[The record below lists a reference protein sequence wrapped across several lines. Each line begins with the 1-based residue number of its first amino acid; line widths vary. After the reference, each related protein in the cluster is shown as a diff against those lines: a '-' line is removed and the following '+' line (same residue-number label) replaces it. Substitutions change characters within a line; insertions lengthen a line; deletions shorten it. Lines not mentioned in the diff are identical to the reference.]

1 MTRLQ
6 IFKEMIGESH
16 SEFVANSLKETYQ
29 DLEKELDMLE
39 NGEPRSVIW
48 DYDAE
53 MEKDEILRMLDAL
66 EIVYSWYSCDRI
78 DEMKD

>member
-1 MTRLQ
+1 MTRLE
-6 IFKEMIGESH
+6 IFKEIIGDNH

-29 DLEKELDMLE
+29 DLHKELKMLE

-53 MEKDEILRMLDAL
+53 MERDEITRMLDSL
-66 EIVYSWYSCDRI
+66 ETVYSWYSCERL
-78 DEMKD
+78 